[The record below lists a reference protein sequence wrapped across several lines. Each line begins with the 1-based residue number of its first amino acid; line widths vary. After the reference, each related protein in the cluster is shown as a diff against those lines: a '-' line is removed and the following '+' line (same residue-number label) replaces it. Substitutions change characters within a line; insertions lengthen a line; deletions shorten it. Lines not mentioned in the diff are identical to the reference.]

1 MPLAG
6 ESPAGR
12 GAREGDGERA
22 RGGGREGSRE
32 QAFGLL
38 NCPGMV
44 ARERSEKLMGLQDL
58 GNWGSAAQE
67 KKGGRQRVQ
76 STHSNP
82 QPITPA
88 LPQA

>member
-1 MPLAG
+1 M
-6 ESPAGR
+6 SK
-12 GAREGDGERA
+12 
-22 RGGGREGSRE
+22 
-32 QAFGLL
+32 L

-44 ARERSEKLMGLQDL
+44 ARERGEELVGLQDL

-67 KKGGRQRVQ
+67 KKGGRQRVR
-76 STHSNP
+76 STYSNP